1 MTAAPRKVA
10 CVEIGGIPIALSTC
24 DQGFLNLL
32 RQRYDGFLSSSPPEF
47 ELEFDLTGT
56 GPASDDDVR
65 VRRNVD
71 DDEWLIE
78 RGDFRARWAP
88 RTGQGN
94 VRQNANPYSLDSVLR
109 ILHSLILAER
119 GGFLLHAASAIC
131 DGRAYLFSGVSGA
144 GKTTMTRL
152 APADIT
158 LLTDEISYLRPS
170 ADGYA
175 AFGTPFAGELAKPGE
190 NCTAPVSALFFLQKG
205 PENRVDELSSA
216 EAVRRLMRNILFFAE
231 DRGLAEKLFATAC
244 DFVGR
249 VPNRRLT
256 FYPDARVWDEIRNFQ
271 EVPSMPEN
279 CIYIARSSAI
289 AARALAG
296 EMMVMNSAD
305 STFFTLNE
313 VATAIFQAA
322 DGHTPLREIVRDQIC
337 EQFEVDP
344 EQAQSDAE
352 QFVTELSGRGIL
364 LVSSQPLSSETNRDT
379 NREAP

>member
-1 MTAAPRKVA
+1 MAAARKVA

-24 DQGFLNLL
+24 DDRFLDLL
-32 RQRYDGFLSSSPPEF
+32 RQRYAGFLSSSPPEF
-47 ELEFDLTGT
+47 ELEFDLTST

-71 DDEWLIE
+71 DGEWILE

-88 RTGQGN
+88 RTGRGH

-109 ILHSLILAER
+109 ILHSMILAER

-170 ADGYA
+170 TDGYA
-175 AFGTPFAGELAKPGE
+175 AFGTPFAGELAKAGE
-190 NCTAPVSALFFLQKG
+190 NCTAPVSALFFLEKG
-205 PENRVDELSSA
+205 SENRIDELSSA

-231 DRGLAEKLFATAC
+231 DRGLTEKLFATAC

-249 VPNRRLT
+249 VPICRLM
-256 FYPDARVWDEIRNFQ
+256 FYPDARVWDEVRNFERNFERNNERNFARNFQ
-271 EVPSMPEN
+271 EAPEH
-279 CIYIARSSAI
+279 A
-289 AARALAG
+289 
-296 EMMVMNSAD
+296 
-305 STFFTLNE
+305 
-313 VATAIFQAA
+313 
-322 DGHTPLREIVRDQIC
+322 
-337 EQFEVDP
+337 
-344 EQAQSDAE
+344 
-352 QFVTELSGRGIL
+352 
-364 LVSSQPLSSETNRDT
+364 
-379 NREAP
+379 